1 MIRECE
7 CAEEGTRNVVAECL
21 GKLTLID
28 PAVLLPKLKEH
39 LQTPSPLIRATVVT
53 AVKFTIS
60 EQVSCLADANLD
72 HWSSLHSLKIRSH
85 NMCVCECSFI
95 YDGVDVHHFP

>member
-1 MIRECE
+1 M
-7 CAEEGTRNVVAECL
+7 VAECL

-60 EQVSCLADANLD
+60 EQVSCLAGVQLD
-72 HWSSLHSLKIRSH
+72 HWLFSTFTENTISQYVCLNVVLCTSALMYIIFHTY
-85 NMCVCECSFI
+85 MCITAVI
-95 YDGVDVHHFP
+95 NVL